1 MDSDRYRLQIWY
13 GGHVQGVGF
22 RFKAAQ
28 IAKGYDVSGFV
39 RNLDEV
45 REFVS
50 ELSRVM
56 SDFIRSADEKEDK
69 TSAKYAGFNIEL

>member
-1 MDSDRYRLQIWY
+1 MPLHPPVAHLPQQLAVVA
-13 GGHVQGVGF
+13 HLAAVGDP
-22 RFKAAQ
+22 K
-28 IAKGYDVSGFV
+28 
-39 RNLDEV
+39 EV